1 METVATASD
10 GLKKYI
16 ASLENNVVEF
26 EKRVAELERNNQTLE
41 QENSVLQEKLKLALC
56 RQFGRHAE
64 RFVGEGQLAL
74 FDSGEAAAPNR
85 PEPADERETVKS
97 YQRSKRGRKPI
108 DEHIPRV
115 DAIIDLP
122 EADKQCVCGSVLTR
136 IGEDVTER
144 LALAPEQVYVA
155 CYHAKKYTCHECEDS
170 GDEDQSAVR
179 TGKVPANII
188 PGSIATSELLSY
200 VFLSGSG

>member
-1 METVATASD
+1 METVAAASD

-16 ASLENNVVEF
+16 TSLENNVIEF

-41 QENSVLQEKLKLALC
+41 QENSALQEKLKLALY

-74 FDSGEAAAPNR
+74 FDAGEAAAPTSS
-85 PEPADERETVKS
+85 EPADERETVKS
-97 YQRSKRGRKPI
+97 YNRSKRGRKPI

-122 EADKQCVCGSVLTR
+122 EADKQCACGSVLTC

-144 LALAPEQVYVA
+144 LVMVPE
-155 CYHAKKYTCHECEDS
+155 
-170 GDEDQSAVR
+170 
-179 TGKVPANII
+179 KV
-188 PGSIATSELLSY
+188 
-200 VFLSGSG
+200 